1 MPCAEPDFSWKGE
14 TGPMKRWLAL
24 FAAAC
29 FAAML
34 FTGCPGPAK
43 TEEGPVTITIW
54 HDKEEEV
61 AAALQAEL
69 DKLAPDIVV
78 KLERK
83 DGLTEA
89 LKMVG
94 NDPKAAPDMYFFAH
108 DKLGVY
114 AEMGILAPITDF
126 VDASVLEAYLPMTIE
141 AAAYKGEV
149 YQLPLYFETLLYMY
163 NRRYMS
169 DEEVPKTT
177 EALYRYMQDTTKGGH
192 YGFVEQHSTAYYSAG
207 WIHAFG
213 GYIIN
218 EAGQPGL
225 DSPETIAALEYHKK
239 FVEYMPSEGEY
250 ATVNTLFREG
260 KAHSTIGG
268 PWLVPA
274 ARESGI
280 DLGLAPMPVVDETGR
295 AIAPYSGV
303 QGLHVLKVAAEKKH
317 DAIARVLRQLTG
329 DEIGIAIA
337 QASGCAPA
345 KESCY
350 TAPAVAQ
357 DDMVMAMYQ
366 TAQNAVPMP
375 NIPEMDVMWT
385 VAENLLADINMSGKD
400 VTESAKAAQEKALGL
415 IASMK

>member
-1 MPCAEPDFSWKGE
+1 
-14 TGPMKRWLAL
+14 MKRLMALLLSVCLAAAL
-24 FAAAC
+24 FSGCAA
-29 FAAML
+29 
-34 FTGCPGPAK
+34 PAK
-43 TEEGPVTITIW
+43 EEGPVTITIW

-61 AAALQAEL
+61 AAVLQAQL
-69 DKLAPDIVV
+69 DQLAPEIAV
-78 KLERK
+78 KLEKK

-126 VDASVLEAYLPMTIE
+126 VEPAALEGYLPMTVE
-141 AAAYKGEV
+141 AATYQGQV

-169 DEEVPKTT
+169 DAEVPQTT
-177 EALYRYMQDTTKGGH
+177 EQLYRYMQQTTKGGH

-207 WIHAFG
+207 WLHAFG

-218 EAGQPGL
+218 GEGQPGL
-225 DSPETIAALEYHKK
+225 ACAETIRALTYHKK
-239 FVEYMPSEGEY
+239 FVEFMPTEGEY

-260 KAHSTIGG
+260 KAHSTIAG

-295 AIAPYSGV
+295 AISPYSGV
-303 QGLHVLKVAAEKKH
+303 QGIHVLRVAAERKH
-317 DAIARVLRQLTG
+317 DAIAKVLGQLMDG
-329 DEIGIAIA
+329 EVGIAVA
-337 QASGCAPA
+337 LASGCAPA
-345 KESCY
+345 RQSCY
-350 TAPAVAQ
+350 DDARIQ
-357 DDMVMAMYQ
+357 NDDMVMAMYE

-375 NIPEMDVMWT
+375 NLPEMDVMWT
-385 VAENLLADINMSGKD
+385 VTEGLLVEINMSGKD
-400 VTESAKAAQEKALGL
+400 AAQSAREAQDKALEL
-415 IASMK
+415 IAAMK

>member
-1 MPCAEPDFSWKGE
+1 
-14 TGPMKRWLAL
+14 MKRWLAILLIVCLVTTL
-24 FAAAC
+24 FV
-29 FAAML
+29 
-34 FTGCPGPAK
+34 GCSQP
-43 TEEGPVTITIW
+43 EEISDGTVTITIW

-61 AAALQAEL
+61 AAVLQTEL
-69 DKLAPDIVV
+69 ERLEPDIVV

-89 LKMVG
+89 LKLVG

-114 AEMGILAPITDF
+114 AEMGILAPISDF
-126 VDASVLEAYLPMTIE
+126 IDATALEAYLPMTIE
-141 AAAYKGEV
+141 AATYKGEI

-163 NRRYMS
+163 NRRYMK
-169 DEEVPKTT
+169 DDKVPKTT
-177 EALYRYMQDTTKGGH
+177 EELYEYMRKTTVGGH

-218 EAGQPGL
+218 EEGQPGL
-225 DSPETIAALEYHKK
+225 DSKETIAALEYHKK

-250 ATVNTLFREG
+250 ATVNTLFREA

-268 PWLVPA
+268 PWLVPTI
-274 ARESGI
+274 RESGI
-280 DLGLAPMPVVDETGR
+280 DLGLAPMPVVNETGK

-303 QGLHVLKVAAEKKH
+303 QGLHVLKVAAGKKH
-317 DAIARVLRQLTG
+317 DAIIKVLQQLTG
-329 DEIGIAIA
+329 DEVGIAIA
-337 QASGCAPA
+337 KASGCAPA
-345 KESCY
+345 KLSCY
-350 TAPAVAQ
+350 DDPDVAK
-357 DDMVMAMYQ
+357 DLMVMSMYE

-385 VAENLLADINMSGKD
+385 VTENLLVDINMSGKD
-400 VTESAKAAQEKALGL
+400 VTESAKAAQKKALDL

>member
-1 MPCAEPDFSWKGE
+1 MKRLFAFLLAVCLAAGMFAGCSETEE
-14 TGPMKRWLAL
+14 TG
-24 FAAAC
+24 
-29 FAAML
+29 
-34 FTGCPGPAK
+34 G
-43 TEEGPVTITIW
+43 GPVTITIW
-54 HDKEEEV
+54 HEKEDEV

-69 DKLAPDIVV
+69 DQLAPDIVV

-94 NDPKAAPDMYFFAH
+94 NDPKAAPDMYFIAH

-126 VDASVLEAYLPMTIE
+126 IAPTVLQGYLPMTV
-141 AAAYKGEV
+141 AAASYKGEV
-149 YQLPLYFETLLYMY
+149 YQLPLYFETLLFMY
-163 NRRYMS
+163 NRRYM
-169 DEEVPKTT
+169 DDDEVPATTEELYQYMEKTT
-177 EALYRYMQDTTKGGH
+177 VGGH

-213 GYIIN
+213 GYLIN
-218 EAGQPGL
+218 EEGQPGL
-225 DSPETIAALEYHKK
+225 DSPQTVAALEYHKK

-268 PWLVPA
+268 PWLVPT

-280 DLGLAPMPVVDETGR
+280 DLGLAPMPVVEETGK

-303 QGLHVLKVAAEKKH
+303 QGLHVLKVAAQRKH
-317 DAIARVLRQLTG
+317 DAIAAVLQKLTG
-329 DEIGIAIA
+329 DGIGVAIA

-350 TAPAVAQ
+350 EDPAVAE

-385 VAENLLADINMSGKD
+385 VAENLLVDINMSGKD
-400 VTESAKAAQEKALGL
+400 VAESAQEAQKKAVDL

>member
-1 MPCAEPDFSWKGE
+1 
-14 TGPMKRWLAL
+14 MKRLLGLLLAL
-24 FAAAC
+24 C
-29 FAAML
+29 FTATL
-34 FTGCPGPAK
+34 FVGCSQPAK
-43 TEEGPVTITIW
+43 TGDGPVTITIW
-54 HDKEEEV
+54 HDKEDEV
-61 AAALQAEL
+61 ATALQTEL
-69 DKLAPDIVV
+69 DKLAPDIIV

-126 VDASVLEAYLPMTIE
+126 VDASVWDAYLPMTVK
-141 AAAYKGEV
+141 AATYKGEI

-169 DEEVPKTT
+169 DAEVPKTT
-177 EALYRYMQDTTKGGH
+177 EELYHYMQDTTMGGH

-218 EAGQPGL
+218 EEGRPGL

-268 PWLVPA
+268 PWLVPTA
-274 ARESGI
+274 QESGI
-280 DLGLAPMPVVDETGR
+280 DLGLAPMPVVDETET
-295 AIAPYSGV
+295 ALAPYSGV

-317 DAIARVLRQLTG
+317 DAIAEILRQLTG
-329 DEIGIAIA
+329 DDIGIAIA

-350 TAPAVAQ
+350 DAPAVSQ
-357 DDMVMAMYQ
+357 DDMVMAMYK

-385 VAENLLADINMSGKD
+385 VAENLLVDINMSGKD
-400 VTESAKAAQEKALGL
+400 VAESAMAAQKKALDL
-415 IASMK
+415 IAAMK

>member
-1 MPCAEPDFSWKGE
+1 
-14 TGPMKRWLAL
+14 MKRL
-24 FAAAC
+24 FAIFLSICLMATL
-29 FAAML
+29 FA
-34 FTGCPGPAK
+34 GCSQSAETDG
-43 TEEGPVTITIW
+43 GPVTITIW
-54 HDKEEEV
+54 HDKEDEV

-126 VDASVLEAYLPMTIE
+126 IDTSVLEEYLPLTIE
-141 AAAYKGEV
+141 AATYKGEV

-177 EALYRYMQDTTKGGH
+177 EELYQYMQDTTMGGH

-207 WIHAFG
+207 WIHAFD

-218 EAGQPGL
+218 AEGQPGL

-268 PWLVPA
+268 PWLVPT

-280 DLGLAPMPVVDETGR
+280 DLGLAPMPVVDETGK

-317 DAIARVLRQLTG
+317 DAIAKVLQQLTG

-350 TAPAVAQ
+350 DDPDVTQ
-357 DDMVMAMYQ
+357 DDMVMAMYE
-366 TAQNAVPMP
+366 TAQDAVPMP

-385 VAENLLADINMSGKD
+385 VAENLLVDINMSGKD
-400 VTESAKAAQEKALGL
+400 VTESAKNAQEKALDL